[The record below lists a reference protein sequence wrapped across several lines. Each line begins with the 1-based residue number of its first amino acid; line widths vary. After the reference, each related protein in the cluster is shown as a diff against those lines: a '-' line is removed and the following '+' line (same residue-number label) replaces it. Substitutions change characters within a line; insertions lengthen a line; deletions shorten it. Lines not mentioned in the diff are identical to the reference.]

1 MSSPERILTVVGAT
15 GAQGGSLISTILAL
29 PPSERHYTTI
39 RGLTRDPSSV
49 AARNLTSQGVHMV
62 AADLDSPASLR
73 SVFLGSTAIFV
84 VTNYFEPFATNL
96 SQIESRDIETRRGK
110 NMADAAASPEVM
122 ATLQHYLWS
131 SLPNPAQNSSG
142 ALEVVYH
149 AGKNAVDAHIRDT
162 LPRLREKTTLVWLS
176 WYVENMLLPTYAPTF
191 VGGFGNTNGGGEGEE
206 EREVLLGVNFFNMEK
221 RGLLPVLGRAGV
233 NAGIWI
239 KAVLDEGRK
248 GSAGKLLL
256 PGGKAVSC
264 VDGYMAYEDIV
275 KAYADAVNAASA
287 TTAARANPGEAG
299 KGDDDMERKEKKKR
313 RRRMLVVQVSDDEF
327 ADMWPGWGAL
337 MAKSH
342 RHFVTMGERSF
353 TSVHGDVEV
362 LYRDDLEGLEGLE
375 SARDGFVKFAEAMAG
390 VGQ

>member
-1 MSSPERILTVVGAT
+1 M
-15 GAQGGSLISTILAL
+15 
-29 PPSERHYTTI
+29 
-39 RGLTRDPSSV
+39 
-49 AARNLTSQGVHMV
+49 
-62 AADLDSPASLR
+62 
-73 SVFLGSTAIFV
+73 
-84 VTNYFEPFATNL
+84 TNYFEPFASNL
-96 SQIESRDIETRRGK
+96 SQTESRDIETRRGK
-110 NMADAAASPEVM
+110 NMADAAGTPEVM

-142 ALEVVYH
+142 TLEVAYH
-149 AGKNAVDAHIRDT
+149 AGKNAVDAHIRET
-162 LPRLREKTTLVWLS
+162 LPKLWDRTTLVWLS

-191 VGGFGNTNGGGEGEE
+191 VGGFGNTNGE
-206 EREVLLGVNFFNMEK
+206 EVLLGVNFFNMDK

-233 NAGIWI
+233 NAWIWI

-275 KAYADAVNAASA
+275 RTYADAVNAAIA

-299 KGDDDMERKEKKKR
+299 KGDDDMERKEKKKKK
-313 RRRMLVVQVSDDEF
+313 RRMLVVQVSDDEF
-327 ADMWPGWGAL
+327 AEIWPGWGAL

-342 RHFVTMGERSF
+342 RHFVTLGERSF

-375 SARDGFVKFAEAMAG
+375 SARVGFVKFAEATAG
-390 VGQ
+390 VEQ